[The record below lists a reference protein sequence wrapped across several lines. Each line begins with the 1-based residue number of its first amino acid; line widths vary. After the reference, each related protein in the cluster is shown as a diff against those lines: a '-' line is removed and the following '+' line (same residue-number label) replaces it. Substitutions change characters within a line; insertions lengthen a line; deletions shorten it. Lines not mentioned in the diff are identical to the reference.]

1 MLVISTNEAT
11 PFYTDDKFE
20 ETDDS
25 PDAAK
30 TMEPRSHTNVH
41 RHYKRTCS
49 LDRRLISCCADGSR
63 VAISIVWV
71 LSTRERRDHA
81 ISNPDTSV
89 IISPGTGARR

>member
-1 MLVISTNEAT
+1 MRQLHFILMISLRKQMIARTLLKQWSPELAEAIQM
-11 PFYTDDKFE
+11 YTDIIN
-20 ETDDS
+20 
-25 PDAAK
+25 AQ
-30 TMEPRSHTNVH
+30 
-41 RHYKRTCS
+41 CS